1 MQSPAA
7 LKHAAQI
14 IIKKLCLS
22 QEWRG
27 QYDLLNIQAV
37 RAKRALLPSKP

>member
-14 IIKKLCLS
+14 THKKLCLS
-22 QEWRG
+22 QEWQG
-27 QYDLLNIQAV
+27 QYDLLNIHAV
-37 RAKRALLPSKP
+37 RA